1 MSMDIVFLGT
11 ASAQPSPTRNHS
23 SLAFRYDGDTWLFDC
38 GEGTQHQLIKAPT
51 LWPTINCTHAFNT
64 TPTSIPTNLP
74 PPPRLTKISKVFLTH
89 LHGDHCFGLPGLL
102 CTVSQ
107 TVAQSTRAESAR
119 TENAGKEVEW
129 VDTVVL
135 EVYGPVGAREYVR
148 NALKYTMSRLGCRY
162 VVHELHPTVCEVP
175 VDENL
180 HPEEILGKNIPM
192 APSERS
198 LDVVA
203 TPTLSVRACP
213 IVHTVPTVGY
223 VIEESP
229 VKGRLR
235 VEIATPILQR
245 NKQALGLKNPLSLL
259 SKLKAGETLTMP
271 DGTVMTPEDL
281 VEPDRKGRCVVILG
295 DTSDPSG
302 MEAVVTPVEMGG
314 GGCDVIVHEA
324 TNACTAEDLKV
335 SEDPVKAVA
344 GLVTRVRETAI
355 SHGHSTPDMAGRVA
369 KRWGAKKLL
378 LNHFSSRYG
387 GDVGER
393 VYRRWSR
400 SGSGV
405 LLGLEGRKW

>member
-1 MSMDIVFLGT
+1 M
-11 ASAQPSPTRNHS
+11 HS
-23 SLAFRYDGDTWLFDC
+23 TPP
-38 GEGTQHQLIKAPT
+38 QLP
-51 LWPTINCTHAFNT
+51 FQ
-64 TPTSIPTNLP
+64 TNLP

-192 APSERS
+192 APFTASVSEGAPKGHW
-198 LDVVA
+198 DVVA

-271 DGTVMTPEDL
+271 DGT
-281 VEPDRKGRCVVILG
+281 PDRKGRCVVILG

-324 TNACTAEDLKV
+324 TNACTAEDLKGAGVVLDTPVMEGEV

-387 GDVGER
+387 GDVGEE
-393 VYRRWSR
+393 SLQTME
-400 SGSGV
+400 SI
-405 LLGLEGRKW
+405 RKWGIAGFGGEEVVTVRDFMVVDIPRVK